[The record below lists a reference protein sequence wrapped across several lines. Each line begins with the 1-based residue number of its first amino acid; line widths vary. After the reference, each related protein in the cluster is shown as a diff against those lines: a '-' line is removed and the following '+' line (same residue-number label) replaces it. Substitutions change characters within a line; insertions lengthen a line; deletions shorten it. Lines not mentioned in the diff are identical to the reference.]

1 LDLSLDSDVS
11 RYGSQPITSP
21 MFKMKNQINF
31 SVGAY
36 QFNSKAANAMIAVKG
51 GTPLVKVFVSLLTP
65 LGLGVTSSRVLVV
78 VVLLRRFYLIYK
90 GQGIRGL
97 VLYLKTT
104 TVVFQQC
111 VNGHVLT
118 NVAPVSG
125 VRVSRTNS
133 GYPRIIPAIHREM
146 IRQGDTKLMKLYL
159 TLFNLYRV
167 LEFDGR
173 LKLNTI
179 TAPSTATGR
188 LDMSKHIE
196 SFVVGL
202 KLDSVVN
209 FDMQKHIKDTGMFY
223 KRMLPNFVLDW
234 LKNRYEQLE
243 AFPILKGAPGT
254 HTNSSDDSLSY
265 SVSTH
270 PVVLTRSAISIRGSS
285 FYTSFLFFIN
295 LMPNNNRIRV
305 AFEAASTFSGLK
317 PLPSLGKLG
326 TKVEAAGKIRVFA
339 MVDAWTQWIMSPIHE
354 LYFAILQKI
363 PQDGTFDQLRP
374 LGASKNWK
382 DAFSLDLTAATD
394 RLPLNIQVD
403 LLAAITGSRSL
414 ALNWAKILVDRDYF
428 INYSKTYGG
437 KGIDKYRNH
446 GPTKRICSF
455 SQTLRYA
462 VGQPMG
468 ALSSW
473 ASLAITHHYLVQYS
487 AWEAG
492 VARPGVWFKDYAIL
506 GDDLVIGNRLVAIE
520 YLRVLKDIGMEVGL
534 HKSLISG
541 GNLGLE
547 FAKRTFHKGEDI
559 SPIPLTEFA
568 AALSAISEMRSFA
581 SKFSLSFPA
590 LVKTLGYKYRTLG
603 SLTKRFSLLNSKVK
617 IIFLAINLPF
627 DEGSVREFFKVG
639 AALSALYKVDVLEIA
654 KKFQSTEFLKL
665 AKSALRVIQGVRGGS
680 HIYNLGYHPFEALL
694 VSSAKFLLPNRF
706 IEASTIYCILG
717 PKGPNSFILDKFQ
730 PVEGSMYAPL
740 EDSVLF
746 SYVEDMKIKDSWPW
760 AGWHTVLGTYV
771 DALVIPGRMK
781 LLSTLEP
788 FSSGWIP
795 AMVGIPNDFAAMYML
810 YLESARAAAKAS
822 PASLSLGKVLAP
834 KRGAD
839 PVQIKLWRR
848 WASVLQGT
856 SLLNSRLATSTNKEL
871 GKGLGVKSQT

>member
-1 LDLSLDSDVS
+1 
-11 RYGSQPITSP
+11 
-21 MFKMKNQINF
+21 MKNQMKSF
-31 SVGAY
+31 ALGAY
-36 QFNSKAANAMIAVKG
+36 RFNSKAANAMIAVKG

-90 GQGIRGL
+90 SQGVRGL
-97 VLYLKTT
+97 VLFLKTT

-118 NVAPVSG
+118 NVTPVSG
-125 VRVSRTNS
+125 ARISRTNT
-133 GYPRIIPAIHREM
+133 GYPRIIPMIHRNM

-179 TAPSTATGR
+179 TAPSTASGR
-188 LDMSKHIE
+188 LDMTKHIE
-196 SFVVGL
+196 SFVSGL
-202 KLDSVVN
+202 RLDSVVH
-209 FDMQKHIKDTGMFY
+209 FDMALHIKRTGMFH

-285 FYTSFLFFIN
+285 FYTSFQFFIN
-295 LMPNNNRIRV
+295 LMPNNSRIRV
-305 AFEAASTFSGLK
+305 AFETASKFSGLK

-414 ALNWAKILVDRDYF
+414 ALNWAKVLVDRDYF
-428 INYSKTYGG
+428 ISYSKAYGG
-437 KGIDKYRNH
+437 KGIDKYRDH
-446 GPTKRICSF
+446 GPTKRTCSF

-547 FAKRTFHKGEDI
+547 FAKKTFHKGEDI

-568 AALSAISEMRSFA
+568 AALGAISEMRAFA
-581 SKFSLSFPA
+581 QKFNLGFPA
-590 LVKTLGYKYRTLG
+590 LVKTLGYKFRILG
-603 SLTKRFSLLNSKVK
+603 SLTKRFSLLNAKVK
-617 IIFLAINLPF
+617 IIFLATNLPF
-627 DEGSVREFFKVG
+627 DEGSVHEFFRVG
-639 AALSALYKVDVLEIA
+639 SALSALYKVDILAIA
-654 KKFQSTEFLKL
+654 EKFRATEFLKL
-665 AKSALRVIQGVRGGS
+665 AKSALRVIAGVRGGS
-680 HIYNLGYHPFEALL
+680 HIYNLGHHPFEALL
-694 VSSAKFLLPNRF
+694 VSSMKFLLPNQF
-706 IEASTIYCILG
+706 IEVHTTYDLFG
-717 PKGPNSFILDKFQ
+717 PKGPNAF
-730 PVEGSMYAPL
+730 VM
-740 EDSVLF
+740 
-746 SYVEDMKIKDSWPW
+746 
-760 AGWHTVLGTYV
+760 
-771 DALVIPGRMK
+771 
-781 LLSTLEP
+781 
-788 FSSGWIP
+788 
-795 AMVGIPNDFAAMYML
+795 
-810 YLESARAAAKAS
+810 
-822 PASLSLGKVLAP
+822 
-834 KRGAD
+834 
-839 PVQIKLWRR
+839 
-848 WASVLQGT
+848 
-856 SLLNSRLATSTNKEL
+856 
-871 GKGLGVKSQT
+871 

>member
-1 LDLSLDSDVS
+1 M
-11 RYGSQPITSP
+11 YQ
-21 MFKMKNQINF
+21 MKNQMKSF
-31 SVGAY
+31 ALGAY
-36 QFNSKAANAMIAVKG
+36 RFNSKAANAMIAVKG

-90 GQGIRGL
+90 GQGVRGL

-111 VNGHVLT
+111 VNGHRLT
-118 NVAPVSG
+118 NVSPVSG
-125 VRVSRTNS
+125 VRVSRTNT
-133 GYPRIIPAIHREM
+133 GYPRIIPLIHREM

-188 LDMSKHIE
+188 LDMTKHIE
-196 SFVVGL
+196 SFVSGL
-202 KLDSVVN
+202 KLDSVVK
-209 FDMQKHIKDTGMFY
+209 FDMSLHIKNTGMFH

-254 HTNSSDDSLSY
+254 HTSSADESLSY

-295 LMPNNNRIRV
+295 LMPNNNKIRV

-354 LYFAILQKI
+354 LYFAILRKI

-403 LLAAITGSRSL
+403 LLAAITGSRGL
-414 ALNWAKILVDRDYF
+414 ALSWAKILVDRDYF
-428 INYSKTYGG
+428 INYSKAYGG
-437 KGIDKYRNH
+437 KGIDKYRDH
-446 GPTKRICSF
+446 GPTKRVCSF

-568 AALSAISEMRSFA
+568 AALGSISEMRSFA
-581 SKFSLSFPA
+581 LKFNLGFPA
-590 LVKTLGYKYRTLG
+590 LVKTLGYKFRVLG
-603 SLTKRFSLLNSKVK
+603 SLSKRFSLLNARIK
-617 IIFLAINLPF
+617 IVFLATNLPF
-627 DEGSVREFFKVG
+627 DEGSVLEFFRVG
-639 AALSALYKVDVLEIA
+639 SALSALYKIDILAIA
-654 KKFQSTEFLKL
+654 KKFQATEFLKL
-665 AKSALRVIQGVRGGS
+665 AKSALRVITGIRGGS
-680 HIYNLGYHPFEALL
+680 HIYNLGYHPFEALI
-694 VSSAKFLLPNRF
+694 VSSMKFLLPSRF
-706 IEASTIYCILG
+706 IEVNSTYDLFG
-717 PKGPNSFILDKFQ
+717 PKGPDTFVMLNYTP
-730 PVEGSMYAPL
+730 PVEELEYVPF
-740 EDSVLF
+740 EDSI
-746 SYVEDMKIKDSWPW
+746 SSSESNMKIKDSWPW
-760 AGWHTVLGTYV
+760 KAWTAVLGTYV
-771 DALVIPGRMK
+771 DALVIPSRSKILGV
-781 LLSTLEP
+781 LEP

-810 YLESARAAAKAS
+810 YLESAREAAKAS
-822 PASLSLGKVLAP
+822 PSSLSLGKVLAP
-834 KRGAD
+834 ERGGD

-848 WASVLQGT
+848 WSSVLQGT
-856 SLLNSRLATSTNKEL
+856 QLLNSRLATSTNKEL
-871 GKGLGVKSQT
+871 GKGLGDKTP